1 MEINEEYEVE
11 ITDIAFG
18 GDGVARLPEGGV
30 VFVPYAALGDRLR
43 VRLTSV
49 RKTFGYGEILE
60 ILSPGPGRCEP
71 VCKHYGICG
80 GCQYQHIGYEEEIAA
95 KRKQLGDLLKRI
107 GGFADL
113 PPIEP
118 CFPAPNPY
126 GYRNKFR
133 LEPFERPRV
142 PEEDGEGVRK
152 VVEYGYYKLD
162 NRSILPIHHCALVC
176 DELNALLKGALKSDW
191 AKQNARRA
199 EKDPAL
205 MAAAGEEAPAPA
217 KPFKGKGKGPV
228 ARRFRETPGALT
240 MRQTSGDKHAF
251 FFGKAP
257 KNLPWLRETLAGF
270 EYSVPAGSFWQ
281 VNPPVASKVVRT
293 VDEWMREIP
302 WLTSLVDA
310 YSGVGT
316 FAAALKSPFVE
327 RLLIESDPEATEAAK
342 LNMGQ
347 SGFAHQIVS
356 ETTEKALPRLLP
368 KFPAATT
375 AVVLDPPRTGCD
387 ERVLEALLKS
397 RPRCIAYVSCN
408 PATLARDLKRLAA
421 GGYCLKHLALFD
433 MFPRTA
439 HFETATFLALE

>member
-1 MEINEEYEVE
+1 MEINEEYELE

-30 VFVPYAALGDRLR
+30 VFVPYAALNDRLR
-43 VRLTSV
+43 VRLTAV
-49 RKTFGYGEILE
+49 RKTFGYGEIVE

-71 VCKHYGICG
+71 VCKHYGVCG
-80 GCQYQHIGYEEEIAA
+80 GCQYQHIGYEQELAA
-95 KRKQLGDLLKRI
+95 KRKQLGDLLRRI
-107 GGFADL
+107 GGFAEL
-113 PPIEP
+113 PSVEP
-118 CFPAPNPY
+118 CFPSPNPY

-142 PEEDGEGVRK
+142 PAEDGEGVRK

-162 NRSILPIHHCALVC
+162 NRSILPIHHCPLVC
-176 DELNALLKGALKSDW
+176 DELNALLKGALRSDW

-205 MAAAGEEAPAPA
+205 AGDGVEEAAP
-217 KPFKGKGKGPV
+217 KPPKTKGKPGAK
-228 ARRFRETPGALT
+228 RFREMPGALT
-240 MRQTSGDKHAF
+240 LRQTSDGKHAF

-257 KNLPWLRETLAGF
+257 KNLPWLRETLGGF
-270 EYSVPAGSFWQ
+270 EYAVPVGSFWQ
-281 VNPPVASKVVRT
+281 VNPPVAAEVVRA
-293 VDEWMREIP
+293 VDSWLREIP

-327 RLLIESDPEATEAAK
+327 RLLIECDPEATEAAK
-342 LNMGQ
+342 HNMAKT
-347 SGFAHQIVS
+347 GFAHQVVAK
-356 ETTEKALPRLLP
+356 TTEKALPRLLP

-375 AVVLDPPRTGCD
+375 AVLLDPPRTGCH

-408 PATLARDLKRLAA
+408 PSTLARDLKRLAA
-421 GGYCLKHLALFD
+421 GGYRLKRLGLFD

-439 HFETATFLALE
+439 HFETAAFLTLE

>member
-1 MEINEEYEVE
+1 MEINQEYEIE

-49 RKTFGYGEILE
+49 RKTFGYGEIVE
-60 ILSPGPGRCEP
+60 ILTPGPGRCAP
-71 VCKHYGICG
+71 LCKHYGVCG
-80 GCQYQHIGYEEEIAA
+80 GCQYQHIGYEQELAA
-95 KRKQLGDLLKRI
+95 KRKQLGDLLRRI
-107 GGFADL
+107 GGFTEL

-118 CFPAPNPY
+118 CLPAPRPY

-133 LEPFERPRV
+133 LEAFERPRV

-162 NRSILPIHHCALVC
+162 NKTLLPIHHCALVC
-176 DELNALLKGALKSDW
+176 DALNSLLQSALKSDW
-191 AKQNARRA
+191 ARQNARRA
-199 EKDPAL
+199 EKDPAQAPPEETPP
-205 MAAAGEEAPAPA
+205 AAPP
-217 KPFKGKGKGPV
+217 KPSRGKGGAP
-228 ARRFRETPGALT
+228 RRFRETPGAVTL
-240 MRQTSGDKHAF
+240 RQTSGDKHLF
-251 FFGKAP
+251 FFGKPP
-257 KNLPWLRETLAGF
+257 KNLPWLRETLADV
-270 EYSVPAGSFWQ
+270 EYAVPAGSFWQ
-281 VNPPVASKVVRT
+281 VNPPVASEVVRT
-293 VDEWMREIP
+293 VDGWMKEIP

-342 LNMGQ
+342 HNMAKVGL
-347 SGFAHQIVS
+347 AHQIVA
-356 ETTEKALPRLLP
+356 ETTEKALPRLLR

-375 AVVLDPPRTGCD
+375 AVVLDPPRTGCQP
-387 ERVLEALLKS
+387 RVLEAILKS
-397 RPRCIAYVSCN
+397 RPRCVAYVSCN
-408 PATLARDLKRLAA
+408 PATLARDLKPLAA
-421 GGYCLKHLALFD
+421 GGYRLKHLALFD

-439 HFETATFLALE
+439 HFETATFLTLE